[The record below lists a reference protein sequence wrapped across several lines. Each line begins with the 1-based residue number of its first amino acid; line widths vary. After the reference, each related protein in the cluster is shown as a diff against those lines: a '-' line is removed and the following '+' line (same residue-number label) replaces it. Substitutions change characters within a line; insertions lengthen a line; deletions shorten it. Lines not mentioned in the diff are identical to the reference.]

1 MNFFDEVGSF
11 FDKAAQYTT
20 HSAGLLSTIKEC
32 DSSLLLRFP
41 VKIGNSYEL
50 IEAYRVHHS
59 AYKSPLKGGI
69 RYSECVTHDEVK
81 ALAALM
87 SYKCALVDLPFGG
100 AKGGIKIDPK
110 KYTIEEL
117 ERITRRYAFEL
128 MKHNYLG
135 PMIDVPAPDYGTSS
149 REMAWIADTY
159 CQLNPKD
166 SNGLGCVTGK
176 PVSLGGIDGRTEAT
190 GRGILYAAQEVVSCS
205 TDMKRLGL
213 PTGLEGKKIII
224 QGLGN
229 VGSHAARF
237 LEEAGAIIVGLAEY
251 EGAIYDSSGLNVI
264 DVLEHRKNSGSI
276 LNFKQSKNILSSELL
291 LEYPCDILVPAALE
305 NQITAQN
312 ASKILAKIII
322 EGANGPITQNAEK
335 ILLAKKIY
343 IIPDIYA
350 NAGGVTVSYFEW
362 LKNRAHVDFG
372 RLSKRLDSSNTLAMF
387 NVIEQLTGKKISE
400 EHQRL
405 LIETNEHSL
414 VNSGLKD
421 TMVNAYHT
429 IKEIL
434 NQRSDIPDLRT
445 AAFVCAIDKIA
456 LQYKQRGIFP

>member
-11 FDKAAQYTT
+11 FDKAAQFTT
-20 HSAGLLSTIKEC
+20 HSTGLLATIKEC
-32 DSSLLLRFP
+32 DSSLLLKFP

-69 RYSECVTHDEVK
+69 RYSEEVTHDEVK

-87 SYKCALVDLPFGG
+87 SYKCAIVDLPFGG

-110 KYTIEEL
+110 KYTVEEL

-128 MKHNYLG
+128 IKHNYLG
-135 PMIDVPAPDYGTSS
+135 PMVDVPAPDYGSSS

-166 SNGLGCVTGK
+166 GNGLGCVTGK
-176 PVSLGGIDGRTEAT
+176 PISLGGIEGRTEAT
-190 GRGILYAAQEVVSCS
+190 GRGILYAAQEIVSCL
-205 TDMKRLGL
+205 TDMKKLDL
-213 PTGLEGKKIII
+213 TTGLEGKKIIV

-237 LEEAGAIIVGLAEY
+237 LQEAGALIVGLAEY
-251 EGAIYDSSGLNVI
+251 EGALYDPHGL
-264 DVLEHRKNSGSI
+264 DVEEVLLHRRETGSI
-276 LNFKQSKNILSSELL
+276 LNFKKSKNIFPSELL

-305 NQITAQN
+305 NQITTKN

-322 EGANGPITQNAEK
+322 EGANGPITPEAEK
-335 ILLAKKIY
+335 IVLAKNIY

-372 RLSKRLDSSNTLAMF
+372 RLSKRLDGSNTLALCTI
-387 NVIEQLTGKKISE
+387 IEQLTGKKVPQ

-405 LIETNEHSL
+405 LVETNEYNL

-421 TMVNAYHT
+421 TMVNAYHG

-434 NQRSDIPDLRT
+434 NQRPDILDLRT

>member
-11 FDKAAQYTT
+11 FDKAAQFTT
-20 HSAGLLSTIKEC
+20 HSSGLLATIKEC
-32 DSSLLLRFP
+32 DSSLLLKFP
-41 VKIGNSYEL
+41 VKIGDAYEL

-87 SYKCALVDLPFGG
+87 SYKCAIVDLPFGG

-128 MKHNYLG
+128 IKHNYMG
-135 PMIDVPAPDYGTSS
+135 PTIDVPAPDYGTSS

-176 PVSLGGIDGRTEAT
+176 PIAMGGIVGRTEAT
-190 GRGILYAAQEVVSCS
+190 GRGILYAAEEVVACS
-205 TDMKRLGL
+205 ADMKALGL
-213 PTGLEGKKIII
+213 TVGLEGKKVIV

-237 LEEAGAIIVGLAEY
+237 LQEAGALIVGLAEY
-251 EGAIYDSSGLNVI
+251 EGAIYDSNGLDVL
-264 DVLEHRKNSGSI
+264 DVLEHRKQTGSI
-276 LNFKQSKNILSSELL
+276 LNFKKSKNILPSNLL

-305 NQITAQN
+305 NQITVHN
-312 ASKILAKIII
+312 ASKIMAKIII
-322 EGANGPITQNAEK
+322 EGANGPITPDAEQ
-335 ILLAKKIY
+335 ILLAKNTCIL
-343 IIPDIYA
+343 PDIYA

-362 LKNRAHVDFG
+362 LKNRAYVDFG
-372 RLSKRLDSSNTLAMF
+372 RVSKRLDSSNVLAMVH
-387 NVIEQLTGKKISE
+387 VIEQLTGKKVPQ
-400 EHQRL
+400 EHQNL
-405 LIETNEHSL
+405 LLETSEYNL

-421 TMVNAYHT
+421 TMVNAYRNIRELLRQHP
-429 IKEIL
+429 EM
-434 NQRSDIPDLRT
+434 QDLRT
-445 AAFVCAIDKIA
+445 AAFVYAINKIA
-456 LQYKQRGIFP
+456 SQYELRGVFP